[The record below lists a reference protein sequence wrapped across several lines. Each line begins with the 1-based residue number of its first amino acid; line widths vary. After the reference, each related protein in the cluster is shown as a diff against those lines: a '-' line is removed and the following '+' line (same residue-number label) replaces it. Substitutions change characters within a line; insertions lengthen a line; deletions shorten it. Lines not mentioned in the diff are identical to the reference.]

1 MAGFPPAK
9 GNKPHPPNPTQVTG
23 ERGPTSTGSGGL
35 KSSIAVK
42 NAGIK
47 PSPGIE
53 KVNSAS

>member
-1 MAGFPPAK
+1 MLGFPPAK
-9 GNKPHPPNPTQVTG
+9 GNKPNPPNPTQVTG
-23 ERGPTSTGSGGL
+23 ERGAISTGSGGL
-35 KSSIAVK
+35 KSSISLK